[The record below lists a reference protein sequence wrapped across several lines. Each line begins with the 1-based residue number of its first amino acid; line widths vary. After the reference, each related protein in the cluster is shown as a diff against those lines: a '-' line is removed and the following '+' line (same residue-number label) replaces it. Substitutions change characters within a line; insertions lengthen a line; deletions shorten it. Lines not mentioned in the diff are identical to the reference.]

1 MKEWRV
7 IRYVCPMWCAIWY
20 PVCRPLSLITAAPFK
35 GSQVPAIVDIP
46 VKPHKAWVVHI
57 SILVKCDLT
66 KRRKNNVFKPM
77 TIVDKIYRE
86 HSEIIFFS
94 LYLVNRNQ
102 TIVSLS
108 LSRKAFYTLL
118 SKLRNRDDSDD
129 YRRRDSFSS
138 ATLENISLS
147 SPRLCSLISSS
158 EIRWPNIEII
168 MSLFIIKIYKKYYII
183 NYYMYINKGCGSSV
197 SRPCNGLWNFETG
210 SSNYRTFA
218 GNTSLFAR
226 TFDFSITCL

>member
-1 MKEWRV
+1 M
-7 IRYVCPMWCAIWY
+7 I
-20 PVCRPLSLITAAPFK
+20 
-35 GSQVPAIVDIP
+35 IVD
-46 VKPHKAWVVHI
+46 
-57 SILVKCDLT
+57 
-66 KRRKNNVFKPM
+66 R
-77 TIVDKIYRE
+77 IYRE

-158 EIRWPNIEII
+158 EIR
-168 MSLFIIKIYKKYYII
+168 
-183 NYYMYINKGCGSSV
+183 
-197 SRPCNGLWNFETG
+197 
-210 SSNYRTFA
+210 
-218 GNTSLFAR
+218 
-226 TFDFSITCL
+226 